1 MIPPGGS
8 AEEDHRA
15 QKGPALGYSAKEQFG
30 NAFILSKGKEEKKTK
45 EVSIS

>member
-30 NAFILSKGKEEKKTK
+30 NAFILRTGKEEKK
-45 EVSIS
+45 EN